1 MNVKIT
7 PEKQVAFC
15 AALAA
20 SGGNVTRACE
30 AVGISRMTAYRWREE
45 DAEFAAEWERAKAI
59 GLDALEDEALRRAF
73 EGVEVP
79 VLHRGKTVATVRN
92 YSDTLAIFLL
102 KGGKPE
108 KYRERTSTEL
118 TGAGGG
124 PVELTDTERAS
135 KLAGLLALA
144 HQRRAQSQ
152 MQGAADEFA
161 DLV

>member
-1 MNVKIT
+1 
-7 PEKQVAFC
+7 
-15 AALAA
+15 
-20 SGGNVTRACE
+20 
-30 AVGISRMTAYRWREE
+30 MTAYRWREE

-79 VLHRGKTVATVRN
+79 VLHKGQTVATVRN

-118 TGAGGG
+118 TGAGGAG
-124 PVELTDTERAS
+124 AIHSAEGTLGVEIEVDLEKAVP
-135 KLAGLLALA
+135 KAGVGEQFHAEVVL
-144 HQRRAQSQ
+144 
-152 MQGAADEFA
+152 
-161 DLV
+161 

>member
-1 MNVKIT
+1 M
-7 PEKQVAFC
+7 
-15 AALAA
+15 
-20 SGGNVTRACE
+20 
-30 AVGISRMTAYRWREE
+30 
-45 DAEFAAEWERAKAI
+45 
-59 GLDALEDEALRRAF
+59 
-73 EGVEVP
+73 
-79 VLHRGKTVATVRN
+79 LHKGQTVATVRN

-102 KGGKPE
+102 KGGKPD

-144 HQRRAQSQ
+144 YQRRAQSQ
-152 MQGAADEFA
+152 TQGAADEFA